1 MFWDANGVLKMTA
14 TQVFHFS
21 EGDRPFS
28 PPFLS
33 DETYGQALDALVIAC
48 VDVVL
53 VWGDRVLL
61 GERHQLPRPGWWVI
75 GGRMI
80 HGESPIAAVQRK
92 LKEDAGLG
100 DIAGDRLYF
109 VGVFST
115 RFSQRGQPPADHGL
129 HSINLTYRLELT
141 DEEAEGIIL
150 DEREYGR
157 SHWWNKNEI
166 ADVLNRDIVM
176 DQALQQI
183 LIQYQKT

>member
-1 MFWDANGVLKMTA
+1 MIAA
-14 TQVFHFS
+14 QIFHFS

-53 VWGDRVLL
+53 VWGDRILL
-61 GERHQLPRPGWWVI
+61 GERRHPPRPGWWVI
-75 GGRMI
+75 GGRMT
-80 HGESPIAAVQRK
+80 HGESPIEAVQRK
-92 LKEDAGLG
+92 LKEEAGLRY
-100 DIAGDRLYF
+100 IAVDRLEF

-115 RFSQRGQPPADHGL
+115 RFAQRGQPPTDHGL

-141 DEEAEGIIL
+141 DDEAEGIIL

-157 SHWWNKNEI
+157 SQWWNRNEI
-166 ADVLNRDIVM
+166 ADVLNRAIVM

-183 LIQYQKT
+183 LVQAQKS